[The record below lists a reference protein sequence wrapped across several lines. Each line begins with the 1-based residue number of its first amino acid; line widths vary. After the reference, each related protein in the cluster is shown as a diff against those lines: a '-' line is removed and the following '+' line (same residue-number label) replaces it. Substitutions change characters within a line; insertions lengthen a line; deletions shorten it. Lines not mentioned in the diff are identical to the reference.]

1 MPATNASTTG
11 TLSGEESQAL
21 RDAAEMADKAATVMT
36 GAVGML
42 EELRD
47 ALRRIAAQ
55 REAA

>member
-1 MPATNASTTG
+1 MPATTAPTTG
-11 TLSGEESQAL
+11 TLARDEAQTL

-36 GAVGML
+36 DAVGML